1 MMITLIFLAVLLAFF
16 LGWILSRSVNVQ
28 PWVADGGH
36 LKDALPAYFT
46 IPRMGLA
53 IFMAVASSVFALA
66 ISAYHMRMEWG
77 PDWLSVPNPSLLWL
91 NTAILMGGS
100 LALQSGWNAA
110 RREDS
115 QALRRSLW
123 MGGLLSLAFVLG
135 QWLVWQN
142 LTAAGYGLAGNPA
155 NSFFYLLTA
164 LHVVHLLGGLVVWAR
179 TMWQLHR
186 GAAPEAVSTTVEL
199 CTLYWHY
206 LLVVWCVLFALL
218 LTT

>member
-16 LGWILSRSVNVQ
+16 LGWIFSRSINVQ

-77 PDWLSVPNPSLLWL
+77 HDWLSVPNPTLLWL
-91 NTAILMGGS
+91 NTAILMAGS
-100 LALQSGWNAA
+100 LALQSAWNAA
-110 RREDS
+110 RREN
-115 QALRRSLW
+115 AATMKRSLW
-123 MGGLLSLAFVLG
+123 LGGTLSLAFILG

-142 LTAAGYGLAGNPA
+142 LSTAGFGLAGNPA
-155 NSFFYLLTA
+155 NSFFYLLTG
-164 LHVVHLLGGLVVWAR
+164 LHVAHLLGGLVVWVH
-179 TMWQLHR
+179 TVWQLHL
-186 GAAPEAVSTTVEL
+186 GAGPGAVGTTVEL

-206 LLVVWCVLFALL
+206 LLIVWCVLFALL